1 MNKKHSENEEE
12 PKKDSLW
19 KKHKTKIKIAAGVVG
34 TAVALGTAH
43 YVGKK
48 FSPRYAEYVKNIKLP
63 SFRRKNKEAGK
74 DPANNPSQKDL
85 RQQED
90 ELIESQRKQLMERL
104 AANKDD
110 KTAEMELKE
119 INDRKLQL
127 IQQRREDDQ
136 RERDKKEEAL
146 KNRKGVLDRV
156 LSATQE
162 FSRLQNDQILGPLIT
177 KAITD
182 IGPML
187 QQIGKENEEE
197 LGSAEKEVESAQ
209 EQLGSSND
217 IEKQQKVEQAQERLK
232 QAKIKANEYDELV
245 NKISE
250 LQEKLDSKI
259 KIKKKSPKIRKEI
272 ENIGEELNILSKKL
286 EKLKNSTQFGR
297 KRFKKTPKKGLN
309 RLKKD
314 LKRLNGC

>member
-48 FSPRYAEYVKNIKLP
+48 FSPRYAEYIKNVKLP

-90 ELIESQRKQLMERL
+90 ELIESQRKQLKERL
-104 AANKDD
+104 EANKDD
-110 KTAEMELKE
+110 KTAEMGLKE
-119 INDRKLQL
+119 LGEQKIR
-127 IQQRREDDQ
+127 IFQQRRDDDK
-136 RERDKKEEAL
+136 REREKKEEEL
-146 KNRKGVLDRV
+146 KNRKGVLDKV
-156 LSATQE
+156 LGATQE
-162 FSRLQNDQILGPLIT
+162 FSRLQNDQLLGPLIT
-177 KAITD
+177 KIFTD

-187 QQIGKENEEE
+187 QQIGKENDEE

-217 IEKQQKVEQAQERLK
+217 SEKQQKFEQAQERLK
-232 QAKIKANEYDELV
+232 QAKIKANEYDVLV
-245 NKISE
+245 NKISK
-250 LQEKLDSKI
+250 LQEELDSK
-259 KIKKKSPKIRKEI
+259 KTSRKKKIFLKEM
-272 ENIGEELNILSKKL
+272 NSLSNKL
-286 EKLKNSTQFGR
+286 EKLKKSREAITEFGR